1 MAAKGLR
8 IVEFYCPEI
17 GQSVQISGQ
26 NMFKYIT
33 TCHCHLQECDM
44 VGNLAPGLP
53 GFQVK
58 YDFSNAVAFHHNKL
72 CQSLVMNGLSITH
85 QMLMQFII
93 AMCY

>member
-17 GQSVQISGQ
+17 GQSVQMSGQ
-26 NMFKYIT
+26 NMFSIT
-33 TCHCHLQECDM
+33 CQCHLQDQEGL
-44 VGNLAPGLP
+44 GNLAPGLP